1 MREHPGPGTEVEL
14 HAEETLLAVRV
25 MAAVSITTR
34 TTKAGRRFVVR
45 YRLGGRAYP
54 VEHGGSF
61 PKYREA
67 KVRRDLIAGELA
79 AGRNPQL
86 LLDAMRQAPAT
97 VKTFR
102 QWAEEYRASRVDLAP
117 ATRDAIQVRN
127 ATLLP
132 LIGDLDPAQITPATV
147 ASLVATLELKPSSL
161 RRYIA
166 TLAAVLDYAGVDP
179 NPAKDKRVKL
189 PRQEHTIVEP
199 PSGDAVA
206 VIVSQ
211 SPRKWRL
218 ALQTLAETGMR
229 VGELHAL
236 EWRDVDIAESRFRVR
251 GGKTPA
257 ARRWVAVP
265 ESLMVT
271 IAETVPPDDRTPE
284 RRVFPGAT
292 PPTIKNVMRR
302 ACLAAGLVLYSP
314 HDLRHR
320 YASVQIARGV
330 PVTNVA
336 AQLGHSRN
344 SMTLDTYSHVLIDE

>member
-1 MREHPGPGTEVEL
+1 
-14 HAEETLLAVRV
+14 
-25 MAAVSITTR
+25 MASASITVR
-34 TTKAGRRFVVR
+34 TTKTGRRFVVR

-54 VEHGGSF
+54 VEHAGTF
-61 PKYREA
+61 PTMREA
-67 KVRRDLIAGELA
+67 KIRRDLVAGELA
-79 AGRNPQL
+79 AGRNPRL
-86 LLDAMRQAPAT
+86 LLDAMRQAPPA

-102 QWAEEYRASRVDLAP
+102 EWAEEYRASRVDLAS
-117 ATRDAIQVRN
+117 ATRDAIQVRT
-127 ATLLP
+127 ATLMP
-132 LIGDLDPAQITPATV
+132 LIGHFDPTQITPTTV
-147 ASLVATLELKPSSL
+147 TGLIAGLKLKPSSL

-189 PRQEHTIVEP
+189 PHEERTIVEP
-199 PSGDAVA
+199 PSADVVA
-206 VIVSQ
+206 SIVAQ
-211 SPRKWRL
+211 SPQKWRL

-236 EWRDVDIAESRFRVR
+236 EWRDVDTAGSRFRVR
-251 GGKTPA
+251 GGKTAA

-265 ESLMVT
+265 EDLMEQ
-271 IAETVPPDDRTPE
+271 IARAIPPDDRTPE

-292 PPTIKNVMRR
+292 PPTIKNIMRR
-302 ACLAAGLVLYSP
+302 ACQSAGTALYSP

-344 SMTLDTYSHVLIDE
+344 SMTLDVYSHVLLHE

>member
-1 MREHPGPGTEVEL
+1 V
-14 HAEETLLAVRV
+14 ASA
-25 MAAVSITTR
+25 SITVR
-34 TTKAGRRFVVR
+34 TTKRGRRFVVR
-45 YRLGGRAYP
+45 YRLGGRSYP
-54 VEHGGSF
+54 IQHAGSF
-61 PKYREA
+61 LTTREA
-67 KVRRDLIAGELA
+67 KIRRDLVAGELA
-79 AGRNPQL
+79 AGRNPRI
-86 LLDAMRQAPAT
+86 LLDALRTAPTA

-102 QWAEEYRASRVDLAP
+102 EWADEYRTSRVDLAQ
-117 ATRDAIQVRN
+117 ATRDAIKVRT

-132 LIGDLDPAQITPATV
+132 LIGDVDPTRITPATV
-147 ASLVATLELKPSSL
+147 TSLVATLELKPSSL

-166 TLAAVLDYAGVDP
+166 TLAAILDYAGVDP

-189 PRQEHTIVEP
+189 PREERTIVEP
-199 PSGDAVA
+199 PSADAVA
-206 VIVSQ
+206 SILAE

-236 EWRDVDIAESRFRVR
+236 EWRDVDTAGSRFRVR
-251 GGKTPA
+251 GGKTSA

-265 ESLMVT
+265 VDV
-271 IAETVPPDDRTPE
+271 IAEIGRATPPDDRTPE

-302 ACLAAGLVLYSP
+302 ACQAAGIALCSP

-320 YASVQIARGV
+320 YASIQIARGV

-344 SMTLDTYSHVLIDE
+344 SMTLDVYSHVLLHE